1 MRELFRIRFFSSQS
15 DNRKSKIENRKWA
28 GLFAVVIVLT
38 VCGARAEAQQPARI
52 PRIGILI
59 APSAS
64 SFSARVEHFANGC
77 ASLGMSKE
85 KTFSLSTDMQKGKS
99 NGFLT
104 LQPSWSVSK
113 LTSSS
118 PPAEKGLF

>member
-1 MRELFRIRFFSSQS
+1 MEKMLWARVLNPDS
-15 DNRKSKIENRKWA
+15 DNRKSKIQNRKWV
-28 GLFAVVIVLT
+28 GIFALVVILAI
-38 VCGARAEAQQPARI
+38 CGARAEAQQPARI

-64 SFSARVEHFANGC
+64 SFSARVEAFRQRLRE
-77 ASLGMSKE
+77 LGYVE
-85 KTFSLSTDMQKGKS
+85 GKTLSLSTDMQKGNS
-99 NGFLT
+99 NGCLT

-118 PPAEKGLF
+118 PPAGRLF